1 MMDQQVE
8 ADFNGVV
15 LSLQL
20 LVVMTTKT
28 KWDAVKDHVTG
39 SPTHDPDA
47 QLEANL
53 GNADPELCIRLLQV
67 QHIVATAGSDITA
80 LRLIG
85 ILSLIALIT

>member
-1 MMDQQVE
+1 MDFK
-8 ADFNGVV
+8 DVV

-28 KWDAVKDHVTG
+28 KWDALKDHVAG

-67 QHIVATAGSDITA
+67 QHMVATAGSDIRA

-85 ILSLIALIT
+85 ILSLIGLIT